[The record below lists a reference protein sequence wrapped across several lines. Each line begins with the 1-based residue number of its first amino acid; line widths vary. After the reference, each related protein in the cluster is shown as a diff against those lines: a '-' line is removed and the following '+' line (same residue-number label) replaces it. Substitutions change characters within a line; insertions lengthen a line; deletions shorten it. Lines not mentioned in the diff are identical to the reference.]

1 MTHLRHSYRKCG
13 TCWLW
18 LLWVHVGETW
28 LGQQQKHQ
36 EERKGHLDEVE
47 RTDHLD
53 EVERTGHLDEVER
66 TDHLQQLISWYC
78 ELAEVLGGEEDWPDR
93 APQVCKEN
101 S

>member
-36 EERKGHLDEVE
+36 E
-47 RTDHLD
+47 
-53 EVERTGHLDEVER
+53 ERTGHLDEVER

>member
-1 MTHLRHSYRKCG
+1 M
-13 TCWLW
+13 W

-36 EERKGHLDEVE
+36 EERPGHLDEVE

-53 EVERTGHLDEVER
+53 EVERT
-66 TDHLQQLISWYC
+66 DHLQQLISWFC
-78 ELAEVLGGEEDWPDR
+78 DLAEVLGGEEDWPDR